1 MEEVKMEMAMDMKMQ
16 MEMVICKAPKASCEL
31 TLA

>member
-1 MEEVKMEMAMDMKMQ
+1 MEEVKMEMAMDMEMH
-16 MEMVICKAPKASCEL
+16 MERVICKVPKASCEL